1 MPPSLPDDPESTASD
16 IDRVY
21 AEAKEAIS
29 PFVFNHQVAQVFDD
43 MIARSVPGYAL
54 CHEVLALITN
64 RYAQPGSVLFDLGCS
79 SGTSTNVLAN
89 SYANQIARSL
99 ASTTRNR

>member
-1 MPPSLPDDPESTASD
+1 MPPSLPDNPESNAPD

-21 AEAKEAIS
+21 AEAKDAIS

-54 CHEVLALITN
+54 CHEVLSLITS
-64 RYAQPGSVLFDLGCS
+64 RYAQPGMHCLL
-79 SGTSTNVLAN
+79 L
-89 SYANQIARSL
+89 
-99 ASTTRNR
+99 

>member
-1 MPPSLPDDPESTASD
+1 MPPSLPDNPESNAPD

-21 AEAKEAIS
+21 AEAKDAIS

-54 CHEVLALITN
+54 CHEVLSLITIAMHN
-64 RYAQPGSVLFDLGCS
+64 PAAYYLIWAAHPAPQQKYWPISRQQL
-79 SGTSTNVLAN
+79 
-89 SYANQIARSL
+89 ARSS
-99 ASTTRNR
+99 ASTIPNQ